1 MHGLKVAFT
10 GLPRQYNN
18 LREEILDATDIVLRS
33 GNLMDGNN
41 TAEFEAWLAKKNH
54 NLHAVTCHSGTQAL
68 EIIAA
73 YCFDNIRD
81 VGKTPTVL
89 IPAMTYPATANAFIM
104 TGWQVEIADTDKYGC
119 MDSALIRDDHT
130 RSYDAICVVGL
141 YGAALNAL
149 TRRFSMTD
157 CLIEDG
163 AQHWL
168 SDNCHRQAQFTAI
181 SFDPTKNL
189 PNYGNGGAVVT
200 SDLYLAEY
208 ARNWCNN
215 GKAGGHAIAGTNS
228 RMSEIDCAQMMIKTQ
243 HLDAWQLRRSQIAR
257 YWMARLE
264 EKSIRCLIDDTNF
277 EGHALQK
284 FVIEVDNQ
292 SELQQRLAAGQIETK
307 VHYKSPLHELTA
319 YQDCKGPNLLS
330 VASSLARRCVSLP
343 FYPELTDLETDYII
357 DSVLAAV

>member
-1 MHGLKVAFT
+1 MAGLKVAFT

-41 TAEFEAWLAKKNH
+41 TAEFEHWLSRKNH
-54 NLHAVTCHSGTQAL
+54 NIHAVTCHSGTQAL
-68 EIIAA
+68 EIIAG
-73 YCFDNIRD
+73 YCFDNIREE
-81 VGKTPTVL
+81 GKTPTVL
-89 IPAMTYPATANAFIM
+89 VPAMTYPATANAFIM
-104 TGWQVEIADTDKYGC
+104 AGWQVEIVDTDTYGV
-119 MDSALIRDDHT
+119 MDPALIQDDHT

-141 YGAALNAL
+141 YGAAL
-149 TRRFSMTD
+149 THKWYSMTD

-168 SDNCHRQAQFTAI
+168 SDNCNRQASSTAI

-215 GKAGGHAIAGTNS
+215 GKAGGHSVTGTNS
-228 RMSEIDCAQMMIKTQ
+228 RMSEIDCAQMMVKTR

-277 EGHALQK
+277 KGHALQK
-284 FVIEVDNQ
+284 FVIEVDNH

-307 VHYKSPLHELTA
+307 VHYKNPLHELTA
-319 YQDCKGPNLLS
+319 YQDFKGPNLLS
-330 VASSLARRCVSLP
+330 VSSSLARRCISLP
-343 FYPELTDLETDYII
+343 FYPELTDLEADYII

>member
-1 MHGLKVAFT
+1 MPGLKIAFT

-54 NLHAVTCHSGTQAL
+54 NIYAVTCHSGTQAL

-73 YCFDNIRD
+73 YCFDNICD
-81 VGKTPTVL
+81 AGKTPTVL
-89 IPAMTYPATANAFIM
+89 VPAMTYPATANAFIM
-104 TGWQVEIADTDKYGC
+104 AGWQVEIVDTDTYGC
-119 MDSALIRDDHT
+119 MDTTLIQDDRALGH
-130 RSYDAICVVGL
+130 DAICVVGL
-141 YGAALNAL
+141 YGAALTAL
-149 TRRFSMTD
+149 TRRRSMTD

-168 SDNCHRQAQFTAI
+168 SDNCHRQAKFTAI

-215 GKAGGHAIAGTNS
+215 GKAGGHTITGTNS
-228 RMSEIDCAQMMIKTQ
+228 RMSEIDCAQMMVKTQ

-257 YWMARLE
+257 YWMSMLE
-264 EKSIRCLIDDTNF
+264 KKSIRCLIDDTNF
-277 EGHALQK
+277 KGHALQK

-292 SELQQRLAAGQIETK
+292 SELQQRLAACQIETK
-307 VHYKSPLHELTA
+307 IHYKKPLHELDA
-319 YQDCKGPNLLS
+319 YQSFKGPNLLS
-330 VASSLARRCVSLP
+330 VSSSLARRCISLP

>member
-1 MHGLKVAFT
+1 MAGLKVAFT

-18 LREEILDATDIVLRS
+18 LREEILDVTDIVLRS

-41 TAEFEAWLAKKNH
+41 TAEFEHWLSQKNH
-54 NLHAVTCHSGTQAL
+54 NIHAVTCHSGTQAL
-68 EIIAA
+68 EIIAS
-73 YCFDNIRD
+73 YCADNIRD
-81 VGKTPTVL
+81 AGKTPTVL
-89 IPAMTYPATANAFIM
+89 VPSMTYPATANAFIM
-104 TGWQVEIADTDKYGC
+104 AGWQVEIVDTDTYGV
-119 MDSALIRDDHT
+119 MDPALIQDDHT
-130 RSYDAICVVGL
+130 RSYDAICIVGL
-141 YGAALNAL
+141 YGAALTHRWYA
-149 TRRFSMTD
+149 MTD

-168 SDNCHRQAQFTAI
+168 SDNCNRPASCTAI

-215 GKAGGHAIAGTNS
+215 GKAGGHAVTGTNS
-228 RMSEIDCAQMMIKTQ
+228 RMSEIDCAQMMVKTQ

-277 EGHALQK
+277 KGHALQK

-307 VHYKSPLHELTA
+307 VHYKKPLHELDA
-319 YQDCKGPNLLS
+319 YQSFKGPNLLS
-330 VASSLARRCVSLP
+330 VSSSLARRCISLP

>member
-1 MHGLKVAFT
+1 MSNLTIPFT

-41 TAEFEAWLAKKNH
+41 TAEFEAWLGRKNH
-54 NLHAVTCHSGTQAL
+54 NIHAVTCHSGTQAL
-68 EIIAA
+68 EIIAG
-73 YCFDNIRD
+73 YCFDNIREQ
-81 VGKTPTVL
+81 GKTPTVL
-89 IPAMTYPATANAFIM
+89 VPAMTYPATANAFIM
-104 TGWQVEIADTDKYGC
+104 AGWQVEIVDTDTYGV
-119 MDSALIRDDHT
+119 MNPALIQDDHT

-141 YGAALNAL
+141 YGAAL
-149 TRRFSMTD
+149 THRWYSMTD

-168 SDNCHRQAQFTAI
+168 SDNCNRQASSTAI

-189 PNYGNGGAVVT
+189 SNYGNGGAVVT

-228 RMSEIDCAQMMIKTQ
+228 RMSEIDCAQMMVKTR

-264 EKSIRCLIDDTNF
+264 EKSIGCLIDNTNF
-277 EGHALQK
+277 KGHALQK

-292 SELQQRLAAGQIETK
+292 SELQQRLAASQIETK
-307 VHYKSPLHELTA
+307 VHYKNPLHELTA
-319 YQDCKGPNLLS
+319 YQNCKGPNLLS
-330 VASSLARRCVSLP
+330 VSSSLARRCISLP
-343 FYPELTDLETDYII
+343 FYPELLDFEVEYIV
-357 DSVLAAV
+357 DSLLACIN

>member
-18 LREEILDATDIVLRS
+18 LREEILDVTDIVLRS
-33 GNLMDGNN
+33 GNLMSDKY
-41 TAEFEAWLAKKNH
+41 TAEFESWLAKKNH

-68 EIIAA
+68 EIIAG
-73 YCFDNIRD
+73 YCFDNICD
-81 VGKTPTVL
+81 AGKTPTVL
-89 IPAMTYPATANAFIM
+89 VPAMTYPATANAFIR
-104 TGWQVEIADTDKYGC
+104 TGWQVEIVDTDTYGC
-119 MDSALIRDDHT
+119 MNPDLVKDDHT
-130 RSYDAICVVGL
+130 RSYDAICAVGL
-141 YGAALNAL
+141 FGAALQHRWN
-149 TRRFSMTD
+149 TMTD

-168 SDNCHRQAQFTAI
+168 ADNCNRQASFTAI

-215 GKAGGHAIAGTNS
+215 GKAGGHTTIGTNS
-228 RMSEIDCAQMMIKTQ
+228 RMSEIDCAQMMVKTR

-257 YWMARLE
+257 YWMVRLE
-264 EKSIRCLIDDTNF
+264 EKFIRCLIDSTNF
-277 EGHALQK
+277 RGHALQK

-292 SELQQRLAAGQIETK
+292 VELQQRLAAGQIETK
-307 VHYKSPLHELTA
+307 IHYKNPLHELDA
-319 YQDCKGPNLLS
+319 YQNFKGPNLLS
-330 VASSLARRCVSLP
+330 VSSSLARRCISLP
-343 FYPELTDLETDYII
+343 LYPELTDLEVEYVI
-357 DSVLAAV
+357 DSVLNCV

>member
-1 MHGLKVAFT
+1 MSNLTILFT

-33 GNLMDGNN
+33 GNLMDGNY
-41 TAEFEAWLAKKNH
+41 TAEFEHWLAKKNR
-54 NLHAVTCHSGTQAL
+54 NVHAVTCHSGTQAL

-73 YCFDNIRD
+73 YCADNIRD
-81 VGKTPTVL
+81 AGKTPTVL
-89 IPAMTYPATANAFIM
+89 VPAMTYPATANAFIM
-104 TGWQVEIADTDKYGC
+104 AGWKVEIVDTDTYGC
-119 MDSALIRDDHT
+119 MDPALIRDDHT

-141 YGAALNAL
+141 YGAAL
-149 TRRFSMTD
+149 THRWYVMTD

-168 SDNCHRQAQFTAI
+168 SDNCNRQAPFTAI

-189 PNYGNGGAVVT
+189 SNYGNGGAVVT

-228 RMSEIDCAQMMIKTQ
+228 RMSEIDCAQMMVKTQ

-257 YWMARLE
+257 YWMTRLE

-277 EGHALQK
+277 KGHALQK

-292 SELQQRLAAGQIETK
+292 RELQQRLAACQIETK
-307 VHYKSPLHELTA
+307 VHYKSPLHELDA
-319 YQDCKGPNLLS
+319 YQNCKGPNLLS

>member
-1 MHGLKVAFT
+1 MAGLKIAFT
-10 GLPRQYNN
+10 GLRQQYNN

-33 GNLMDGNN
+33 GNLMDGNY
-41 TAEFEAWLAKKNH
+41 TAEFESWLAKKNH
-54 NLHAVTCHSGTQAL
+54 NLYAVTCHSGTQAL
-68 EIIAA
+68 EIIAS
-73 YCFDNIRD
+73 YCADNIRD
-81 VGKTPTVL
+81 KGKTPTVL

-104 TGWQVEIADTDKYGC
+104 AGWQVEIVDTDTYGC
-119 MDSALIRDDHT
+119 MDTALIKNDHT

-141 YGAALNAL
+141 YGAALQHRWN
-149 TRRFSMTD
+149 TMTD

-168 SDNCHRQAQFTAI
+168 SDNCHRQANFTAI

-215 GKAGGHAIAGTNS
+215 GKAGGHTIVGTNS
-228 RMSEIDCAQMMIKTQ
+228 RMSEIDSAQMMVKTQ
-243 HLDAWQLRRSQIAR
+243 YLDDWQLRRGKIAR
-257 YWMARLE
+257 YWMARLK

-277 EGHALQK
+277 KGHALQK

-292 SELQQRLAAGQIETK
+292 RQLQQRLAAGQIETK
-307 VHYKSPLHELTA
+307 IHYRSPLHELDA
-319 YQDCKGPNLLS
+319 YQNLKVPSLLS
-330 VASSLARRCVSLP
+330 TASSLSRRCVSLP
-343 FYPELTDLETDYII
+343 FYPELTDLEI
-357 DSVLAAV
+357 DHVINSVLAAV

>member
-1 MHGLKVAFT
+1 MAGLKIAFT
-10 GLPRQYNN
+10 GLRQQYNN

-33 GNLMDGNN
+33 GNLMDGNY
-41 TAEFEAWLAKKNH
+41 TAEFESWLARKNH
-54 NLHAVTCHSGTQAL
+54 NLYAVTCHSGTQAL
-68 EIIAA
+68 EIIAS
-73 YCFDNIRD
+73 YCADNIRD

-89 IPAMTYPATANAFIM
+89 VPALTYPASANAFIR
-104 TGWQVEIADTDKYGC
+104 TGWQVEIVDTDIYGC
-119 MDSALIRDDHT
+119 MDPALIRDDHT

-141 YGAALNAL
+141 YGAAL
-149 TRRFSMTD
+149 THRWYSMTD

-168 SDNCHRQAQFTAI
+168 SENGQRQSSSTAI

-208 ARNWCNN
+208 ARNWGNN
-215 GKAGGHAIAGTNS
+215 GKASGHAVVGTNS
-228 RMSEIDCAQMMIKTQ
+228 RMSEIDCAQMMVKTR
-243 HLDAWQLRRSQIAR
+243 HLDAWQIRRSNIAR

-277 EGHALQK
+277 RGHALQK

-292 SELQQRLAAGQIETK
+292 TELQQRLAALQIETK
-307 VHYKSPLHELTA
+307 IHYKNPLHELTA
-319 YQDCKGPNLLS
+319 YQDCKGPSLLS
-330 VASSLARRCVSLP
+330 VSSSLSRRCISLP
-343 FYPELTDLETDYII
+343 FYPELTDLETDCII
-357 DSVLAAV
+357 DSVLACV